1 MSQARPYERT
11 ISERTHK
18 KECVCVCVSEMDAWT
33 VKELR
38 LEEKLLLRF

>member
-1 MSQARPYERT
+1 MSQARLYERI

-18 KECVCVCVSEMDAWT
+18 KECVCVSETDAWT
-33 VKELR
+33 VKELK